1 MERKTLMGALIIC
14 VVLFIAAAVISGVVA
29 QDETAVQG
37 TGSGHVVL
45 NEILASNR
53 TYPAPN
59 GLYLDFIEVRNLSGT
74 PTDISGYMLSDD
86 MDSIGYTFPSGTV
99 LEPYGYALCWC
110 YKEAESS
117 DFASFGISKDGNDV
131 IFLYNSANV
140 QVDRKE
146 VPRMDINVPLVR
158 QENGTWE
165 TAALATPG
173 YENSEDGYAA
183 WLRSMG
189 GDKTQV
195 VISEVMTG
203 NYCTAINSGFQ
214 VCDWIELTNTGS
226 NAAVL
231 DGAYLS
237 DDPLDPLKWQIPAL
251 TINPGESAVIPCVAT
266 GAGENE
272 ADFALSAGGCTVI
285 LSGKLGNT
293 LSRVEIPSMEKGLS
307 WSLEP
312 DGAYRET
319 DRPTPGFSNDDRGYA
334 AWLAEV
340 GAQDAQIV
348 ISEIMTRNRSTVL
361 SAGGTL
367 CDWVEIVNNGE
378 TTVDLSGTFL
388 SDDPYDL
395 TKHQIDN
402 LILSPGQHA
411 VIPCAGS
418 FAGENEAAF
427 SLNGGNC
434 TVILTGAA
442 GNVLSRVDCP
452 TLGEDRV
459 WALQSDGTYAQ
470 THLATPGSE
479 NTEEAAL
486 SYRGSQ
492 VPLGALAISEV
503 MPSNDRYYRQN
514 DGKYYDWVEL
524 VNVSDRSIDL
534 SDYFLS
540 DDSADLQKFRLPQR
554 TLEPGQRVTVI
565 CVGTAEL
572 TGSQILAPFTLS
584 REESW
589 LYVST
594 AEGFSDYIR
603 IYDVPYQGSVGRV
616 EDESGIW
623 YFTTPTP
630 GSQNGTGVGSVSP
643 TPAAVTAEGVYNGVE
658 SVSVELS
665 GEGEIYYTLDGS
677 FPTKNDRRYTDPLTL
692 TSTTVVR
699 FASFCDGKLPSDV
712 VTASYII
719 NENHTMPVVS
729 IAVEPSEF
737 SGENG
742 IYKNYTEDR
751 EIRGSFSVFEEGGSV
766 TLDCGVKM
774 YGHTALQLPKKNL
787 KVNFRG
793 KYGADVLSYPVFG
806 EDGPEIFDSLCLRA
820 GQDNPQAIIRDELF
834 ASLCADMSDAVL
846 VQKSRY
852 CIVYVNGSYYG
863 IYAMKEAFGE
873 TYYAQNKGVSEASV
887 TVHQAPVGYS
897 SEMFDL
903 LNFCASKDMTD
914 PDNYAYLAQRI
925 DMDSLCDWMIIQ
937 GYSANADIQQNLRY
951 FRSTENG
958 NKWQYALYDLDWA
971 FYTRIPYGNMLS
983 DSVWQH
989 KMITKNIVKNPEFRE
1004 KFMKRLSEALA
1015 TTLSTENVVS
1025 RINELEE
1032 ILDPEVKRDRMRW
1045 GYSYSGW
1052 KKEIQRMRNFIEN
1065 VDYEGLIVQRISGF
1079 LNMSGREVEQYFGR
1093 WT

>member
-1 MERKTLMGALIIC
+1 MERKTLIGALIIC
-14 VVLFIAAAVISGVVA
+14 VVLFIAAAVISGTVA
-29 QDETAVQG
+29 QDDTALQG
-37 TGSGHVVL
+37 TSPGHVVI

-86 MDSIGYTFPSGTV
+86 MESIGYTFPSGTV

-110 YKEAESS
+110 DKEAESKS
-117 DFASFGISKDGNDV
+117 FASFGISKDGNDV
-131 IFLYNSANV
+131 IYLYNSSNV
-140 QVDRKE
+140 QIDRKE

-158 QENGTWE
+158 QEDGTWG
-165 TAALATPG
+165 TAAFATPG
-173 YENSEDGYAA
+173 FENSEEGHKA

-189 GDKTQV
+189 GDHTQV

-203 NYCTAINSGFQ
+203 NYCTAINSDFQ
-214 VCDWIELTNTGS
+214 VSDWIELTNIGS
-226 NAAVL
+226 DTAVL

-251 TINPGESAVIPCVAT
+251 SIKPGESAVIPCVAT
-266 GAGENE
+266 GAAENE

-293 LSRVEIPSMEKGLS
+293 LSRVEIPSMERGLS
-307 WSLEP
+307 WSMTAE
-312 DGAYRET
+312 GSYQVS

-334 AWLAEV
+334 AWLGEV
-340 GAQDAQIV
+340 GQEDVQIV

-361 SAGGTL
+361 SVGGTL
-367 CDWVEIVNNGE
+367 CDWVEIVNTGKHD
-378 TTVDLSGTFL
+378 VDLSGAFL

-395 TKHQIDN
+395 TKHQITN
-402 LILSPGQHA
+402 LILASGQRA
-411 VIPCAGS
+411 VIPCAGNA
-418 FAGENEAAF
+418 AGENEAAF
-427 SLNGGNC
+427 SLSGGNC
-434 TVILTGAA
+434 TVILTGIA

-470 THLATPGSE
+470 THLVTPGSE
-479 NTEEAAL
+479 NTEDAAL
-486 SYRGSQ
+486 AYLAGRT
-492 VPLGALAISEV
+492 PLGALAISEV

-524 VNVSDRSIDL
+524 VNVSGQSINL

-554 TLEPGQRVTVI
+554 TLEPGQRITVI
-565 CVGTAEL
+565 CVGATEL
-572 TGSQILAPFTLS
+572 TGSHIMAPFTLS

-594 AEGFSDYIR
+594 ADGFSDYIR
-603 IYDVPYQGSVGRV
+603 IYDVPYQGSVGRA
-616 EDESGIW
+616 EDKSGIW
-623 YFTTPTP
+623 YFTNPTP
-630 GSQNGTGVGSVSP
+630 GSENGTGVGSISP
-643 TPAAVTAEGVYNGVE
+643 TPVVLTVQGVYNGVE

-677 FPTKNDRRYTDPLTL
+677 FPSQNDKRYTGPLKL

-737 SGENG
+737 SGDNG
-742 IYKNYTEDR
+742 IYKNYKEDR
-751 EIRGSFSVFEEGGSV
+751 EIRGSFSVFEDGGSV

-793 KYGADVLSYPVFG
+793 KYGPDVLSYPVFG

-873 TYYAQNKGVSEASV
+873 VYYSQNMGVSEASV
-887 TVHQAPVGYS
+887 TVVQAPVAYRS
-897 SEMFDL
+897 DIYNL
-903 LNFCASKDMTD
+903 LSFCASKDMTD
-914 PDNYAYLAQRI
+914 PANYDYLCQHI
-925 DMDSLCDWMIIQ
+925 DMDSLMDWIIIQ
-937 GYSANADIQQNLRY
+937 GYSANGDVQQNLRY

-971 FYTRIPYGNMLS
+971 FYFHVPFGNMFS
-983 DSVWQH
+983 DTVWQH
-989 KMITKNIVKNPEFRE
+989 KMLTKNIVKNPQFRE
-1004 KFMKRLSEALA
+1004 KFLTRLSELLS

-1025 RINELEE
+1025 RINELEA

-1052 KKEIQRMRNFIEN
+1052 KKEIQRMRNFIEK
-1065 VDYEGLIVQRISGF
+1065 VDYERLIVTRISGF
-1079 LNMSGREVEQYFGR
+1079 LNMSSGEVKQYFGR